1 VRVALP
7 MWTKL
12 APCAIYIKTV
22 ISK

>member
-12 APCAIYIKTV
+12 APCAIYLKTV
-22 ISK
+22 TSK

>member
-12 APCAIYIKTV
+12 APCAIYLKTA
-22 ISK
+22 IGK